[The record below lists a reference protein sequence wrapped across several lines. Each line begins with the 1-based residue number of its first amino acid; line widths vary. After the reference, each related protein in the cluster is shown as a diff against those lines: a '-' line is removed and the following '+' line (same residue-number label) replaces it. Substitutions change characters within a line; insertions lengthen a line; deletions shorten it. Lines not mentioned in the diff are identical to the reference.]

1 MGQMKQGLIN
11 FEKYVPSTVVKTML
25 RKNQQ
30 AGLGVI
36 DREISVMFMDIEGF
50 TSLSETMNPSDMVQ
64 MMSDFFT
71 AMSDVVMQHNG
82 VIDKYVC
89 IALNLLNNITNIIN
103 RLEIVS
109 CHYLML

>member
-30 AGLGVI
+30 AGLGVM

-50 TSLSETMNPSDMVQ
+50 TTLSESMSPNDLVQ
-64 MMSDFFT
+64 MMADFFT
-71 AMSDVVMQHNG
+71 VTSDAIMEHEG

-89 IALNLLNNITNIIN
+89 IYFVTMILCMELIN
-103 RLEIVS
+103 D
-109 CHYLML
+109 